1 MVDGVQEKE
10 FSTKLTETLGPM
22 LPFPCVFQ
30 VAQDNICAFEFTR
43 LQHYDAIVQISSSE
57 QAFPMTAF
65 IRVLEQVDN
74 YSPPFIVFHEH
85 DSSTDALGI
94 SNTVLLPLAKDGE
107 LPVLEFCQAIV
118 SCAARGP
125 AQYEQFVSITSREV
139 PPSCELFGKR
149 SPAQG
154 SLTASPATDC
164 EGLSS
169 CGGESPAFASQR
181 IEGKHCVEDGMKAGR
196 RVQGVRTWA
205 GPGLWKP
212 VPARAAPQVPV
223 GQGVTEQGL
232 TERGEEEGKVA
243 MALLL

>member
-85 DSSTDALGI
+85 DSTLTLLESVTPCCFPWPKMVSSQCWSFVKPLSHALHVDQPSM
-94 SNTVLLPLAKDGE
+94 SNLSALPAE
-107 LPVLEFCQAIV
+107 RFLPVV
-118 SCAARGP
+118 NYS
-125 AQYEQFVSITSREV
+125 
-139 PPSCELFGKR
+139 
-149 SPAQG
+149 
-154 SLTASPATDC
+154 
-164 EGLSS
+164 
-169 CGGESPAFASQR
+169 
-181 IEGKHCVEDGMKAGR
+181 
-196 RVQGVRTWA
+196 
-205 GPGLWKP
+205 
-212 VPARAAPQVPV
+212 
-223 GQGVTEQGL
+223 
-232 TERGEEEGKVA
+232 ERGLQLRGH
-243 MALLL
+243 